1 MTEPERLEALIAAV
15 NHQTSAIEGMQQVLQ
30 QVLIQMREPA
40 SSELPDLIRAL
51 VAQSQ
56 NMNVAMI
63 AHTKSVDGL
72 GGTVTQMGAR
82 ISELRDAV
90 VRATS
95 GG

>member
-15 NHQTSAIEGMQQVLQ
+15 NHLAVAVGSMQEAVTQMVLE
-30 QVLIQMREPA
+30 MREPA

-51 VAQSQ
+51 IAQSQ
-56 NMNVAMI
+56 NMNVAMV

-95 GG
+95 EG